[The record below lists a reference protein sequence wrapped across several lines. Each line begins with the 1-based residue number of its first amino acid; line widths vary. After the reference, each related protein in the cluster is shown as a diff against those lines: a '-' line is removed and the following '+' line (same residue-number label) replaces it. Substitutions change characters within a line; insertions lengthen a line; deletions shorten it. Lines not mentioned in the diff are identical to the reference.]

1 MVELSVVIVNYKVPY
16 YLLQCLDAVKK
27 ASSLIRCE
35 VIVVDNASDD
45 NSQALVEKYF
55 PTVVYVANEKN
66 EGFAKAN
73 NKAIAMAKA
82 PYVLLLNPDTII
94 AEDALQNVCHFAK
107 NMPQFGA
114 LGVRMI
120 DASGRFLPESKR
132 SLPTVWNAICKFLH
146 LPLSG
151 KNSYYYTQL
160 GDKQVGEVPIL
171 SGAFMLLHKA
181 ALGDV
186 AYLDE
191 RYFMY
196 GEDIDIS
203 YAITL

>member
-45 NSQALVEKYF
+45 NSKALVEKYF
-55 PTVVYVANEKN
+55 PTVIYVANEKN

-107 NMPQFGA
+107 NIWSFF
-114 LGVRMI
+114 MI
-120 DASGRFLPESKR
+120 FAKKKL
-132 SLPTVWNAICKFLH
+132 
-146 LPLSG
+146 
-151 KNSYYYTQL
+151 KNSANIQN
-160 GDKQVGEVPIL
+160 
-171 SGAFMLLHKA
+171 
-181 ALGDV
+181 
-186 AYLDE
+186 
-191 RYFMY
+191 
-196 GEDIDIS
+196 
-203 YAITL
+203 